1 MVLIWKLILL
11 LSLVSDAIQITSRF
25 CTRSNKDAKNCSHI
39 IEWWVTHDS
48 LQEEYLWLKHSKFI
62 LYLYMYKFNYHWWQ
76 AQALHLRDTGTI
88 QSVFPSRL
96 SGLAPTKT
104 EFTWF
109 KGEVHAHVRHKYS
122 TWNKHTSLCDD
133 WCSHS
138 FSRKKLRNNI
148 RRFRNRLIP
157 KWRRVSLLLVLK
169 LELYQKC
176 NFIDNLFMPQLT

>member
-1 MVLIWKLILL
+1 MTQNRSLLGSVHARIKMLKTVAILSNDELHMTLCKRNTYDLNTVNLFYTCTCTNLIIIDDKHKRYIC
-11 LSLVSDAIQITSRF
+11 VTQIHFRAF
-25 CTRSNKDAKNCSHI
+25 
-39 IEWWVTHDS
+39 
-48 LQEEYLWLKHSKFI
+48 F
-62 LYLYMYKFNYHWWQ
+62 
-76 AQALHLRDTGTI
+76 
-88 QSVFPSRL
+88 RL
-96 SGLAPTKT
+96 ACLAPTKT

-176 NFIDNLFMPQLT
+176 NFIDNLSMPQLT